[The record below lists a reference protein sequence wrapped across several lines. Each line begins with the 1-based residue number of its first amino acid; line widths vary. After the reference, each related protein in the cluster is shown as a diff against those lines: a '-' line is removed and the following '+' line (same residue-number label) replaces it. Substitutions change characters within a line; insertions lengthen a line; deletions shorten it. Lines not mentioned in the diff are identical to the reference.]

1 MAKKTITTGR
11 ASVTMDK
18 DMTAFFLG
26 PLKKIIPNFEATV
39 KKELDKI
46 EKEAEANW
54 PKRQP
59 RKKYNRRTGT
69 FSFID
74 ESQNSWKKFKR
85 GIRIDPNGDIVVY
98 LKNTASYSW
107 AIKYG
112 KDPKTKTGERII
124 EPQGKRA
131 AQELL
136 IKPMRKSS
144 KVIVNA
150 LAKDLFKR

>member
-26 PLKKIIPNFEATV
+26 PLKK
-39 KKELDKI
+39 
-46 EKEAEANW
+46 
-54 PKRQP
+54 
-59 RKKYNRRTGT
+59 
-69 FSFID
+69 
-74 ESQNSWKKFKR
+74 
-85 GIRIDPNGDIVVY
+85 IDPNGDIVVY